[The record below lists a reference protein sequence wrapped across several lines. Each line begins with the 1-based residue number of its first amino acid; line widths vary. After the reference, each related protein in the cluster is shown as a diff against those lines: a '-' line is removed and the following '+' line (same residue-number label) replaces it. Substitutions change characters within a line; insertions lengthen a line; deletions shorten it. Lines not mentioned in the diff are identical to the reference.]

1 MIGGAM
7 IVGAAVATSGA
18 TSASHHLQIV
28 EVDVSTFFAAKWI
41 VAVGVIFR
49 IVAVQIIVF
58 FAAGVST
65 FPPAPE
71 DDAGNLSA

>member
-1 MIGGAM
+1 MIDAA
-7 IVGAAVATSGA
+7 IVDAAVATSAGA
-18 TSASHHLQIV
+18 ASTSHHLQVV
-28 EVDVSTFFAAKWI
+28 EIDVSTIFAAKWI
-41 VAVGVIFR
+41 VAVGVIFQ